1 MTDPDYILE
10 WTENLKAEIK
20 QSKFADQD
28 IRRDFLKLT
37 YDICYS
43 YYRASTIFDLANF
56 IVTGKILFKEELS
69 YYSEHL
75 QRIADTTNKEL
86 LRRAHLHYLNRS
98 LLIDSWSTFELCVTT
113 FCDGIVSAEKKE
125 KLLSH
130 QYNDVAKELKS
141 TSVESE
147 VLNRVQKLLKKE
159 HLTHVPIVR
168 KTDTLFSSTKD
179 YPRNKEADKAF
190 LVFFGKF
197 RNTIHTNFIYYG
209 KDYEYYFKDIHFI
222 FQDTKIVKWSDQS
235 FKMFFLLVT
244 ELKDIWNALTSS
256 IDFDDIILYPDN
268 EQI

>member
-20 QSKFADQD
+20 RSYFSHQD
-28 IRRDFLKLT
+28 IRRDFLKLI
-37 YDICYS
+37 YDISYS

-69 YYSEHL
+69 YYSEHF
-75 QRIADTTNKEL
+75 QRIADTTNKEQL
-86 LRRAHLHYLNRS
+86 QRTHLHYLNRS

-113 FCDGIVSAEKKE
+113 FCAGIVSAEKLE

-141 TSVESE
+141 VPIDAE
-147 VLNRVQKLLKKE
+147 VLIKLQKLLKKE

-168 KTDTLFSSTKD
+168 KTEALFSSAKD

-209 KDYEYYFKDIHFI
+209 KDYEYYFNEIHFK
-222 FQDTKIVKWSDQS
+222 FQDAKIVKWSDQS

-244 ELKDIWNALTSS
+244 ELKEIWNALTSS
-256 IDFDDIILYPDN
+256 IDFADIILYPDN